1 MVSVSCC
8 STLAASPASNCLP
21 FSVIAPRIYFRQVP
35 YEQGVSE
42 MRAVVARA
50 LELDAGLGEAHA
62 ALGIIR
68 LFFDWDW
75 QGAEQSLQQA
85 IKLNP
90 SDPHAYH
97 MLANYWRAV
106 ERLDQAVA
114 ARARAVALDPLN
126 ARTGILLGNDYTA
139 AGDFDRALTQYSR
152 AIRLDPVNPLALGLG
167 PSLPGG
173 PTLVYLKQR
182 RYREAVE
189 EYIKI
194 ATLRGANVRE
204 IESLR
209 SAFTQS
215 GMPAFWRRWL
225 ELDLRQS
232 GPSPD
237 PLRIAVIWAMTGD
250 TAEAFRWL
258 DRAYKE
264 HNPGLIYLRTDLA
277 LAGLVSHPRVVR
289 ILNGMKLPSQ

>member
-1 MVSVSCC
+1 VVVVVLVRSFVS
-8 STLAASPASNCLP
+8 TASRKNLH
-21 FSVIAPRIYFRQVP
+21 
-35 YEQGVSE
+35 
-42 MRAVVARA
+42 
-50 LELDAGLGEAHA
+50 L
-62 ALGIIR
+62 
-68 LFFDWDW
+68 
-75 QGAEQSLQQA
+75 
-85 IKLNP
+85 
-90 SDPHAYH
+90 
-97 MLANYWRAV
+97 
-106 ERLDQAVA
+106 A

-126 ARTGILLGNDYTA
+126 GRTGILLGNDYVA

-173 PTLVYLKQR
+173 PTLVYLKQG

-209 SAFTQS
+209 SAFMQS

-250 TAEAFRWL
+250 TVEAFRWL
-258 DRAYKE
+258 DRAYEE
-264 HNPGLIYLRTDLA
+264 HNPGLIYLRSDLA

-289 ILNGMKLPSQ
+289 ILNEMKFPSQ